1 MMEINFRD
9 RYPDQLESTNGIN
22 LQVQRPFLLRRRFR
36 HKWGSCFCFSLA
48 GCKILR

>member
-22 LQVQRPFLLRRRFR
+22 LKVSIFNSRPLAADRV
-36 HKWGSCFCFSLA
+36 GCVGFSLS
-48 GCKILR
+48 